1 MGNLPSQEKERPD
14 WVWFLLILYGF
25 GVVVSFAIIMFM
37 VLSSKS
43 GQLDIVGIGIAVV
56 VIALRGVGFVRLFYF
71 KSDAWLYLSLALFI
85 IVANDALDLIM
96 GGTDFFLQRH
106 SISQTI
112 GSIVTGVAVISY
124 AFNVVHKE
132 KSPGA

>member
-1 MGNLPSQEKERPD
+1 MEKLPSQEKERPD

-25 GVVVSFAIIMFM
+25 GVVVSFAIILFL

-43 GQLDIVGIGIAVV
+43 DQLDVVGIGIAVV
-56 VIALRGVGFVRLFYF
+56 VMALRGVGLVRLFYF

-85 IVANDALDLIM
+85 IVGNDAFDLIL

-106 SISQTI
+106 SIPRMI
-112 GSIVTGVAVISY
+112 GGFAGSLAVIIY
-124 AFNVVHKE
+124 AFNLGQKE